1 MVVPGER
8 RTLRLVKPLEIPSS
22 SQQSVHRMAPRAAI
36 IRNGAASVRVCLRT
50 GALHTTRAP
59 LARPVQ
65 TVPPLQL
72 KAEESLWVIE
82 RELPLASRSGLRAIK
97 EAARREEEW
106 FLEEVQR
113 K

>member
-1 MVVPGER
+1 MPPPSPPPFVSQVAAAETR
-8 RTLRLVKPLEIPSS
+8 KLSLQATTDVALV
-22 SQQSVHRMAPRAAI
+22 
-36 IRNGAASVRVCLRT
+36 RNS
-50 GALHTTRAP
+50 TRAP